1 MTRTATMLVVMAR
14 YPTVGAVKTRLAR
27 TIGAAAACALYRA
40 FLADLDARFGRGR
53 RPLVWA
59 YDPPDADFAP
69 LVRPGA
75 VCVPQEGPDLGARM
89 HNVVRRFCADGTRR
103 VLIIG
108 ADAPHLRDAWVDE
121 ADEALGDADLVLGPS
136 TDGGYYLIGMRQPH
150 DVFTGVAMG
159 TSGVLAAT
167 LVRAAALGLRVHRLP
182 ETFDVDEAADLDRLR
197 RAVADSPDLA
207 LPTTL
212 AVLATIT

>member
-1 MTRTATMLVVMAR
+1 MTRTAATLVVMAR

-40 FLADLDARFGRGR
+40 FLADLDARFGGGP

-59 YDPPDADFAP
+59 YDPPDAGFAA

-89 HNVVRRFCADGTRR
+89 RNVVLRFCADGTRR

-108 ADAPHLRDAWVDE
+108 ADVPHLRDVWVDD
-121 ADEALGDADLVLGPS
+121 ADQALGEADLVLGPS

-159 TSGVLAAT
+159 TPDVLAAT
-167 LVRAAALGLRVHRLP
+167 LARAGALGLRVHRLP
-182 ETFDVDEAADLDRLR
+182 ETFDVDEAADVDRLR
-197 RAVADSPDLA
+197 RELAGSPDLE
-207 LPTTL
+207 LPATVI
-212 AVLATIT
+212 VLATI

>member
-1 MTRTATMLVVMAR
+1 MTCPAATLVVMAR

-40 FLADLDARFGRGR
+40 FLVDLDARFGRGP

-59 YDPPDADFAP
+59 YDPPDADFAA

-89 HNVVRRFCADGTRR
+89 HTAVQRFCGDGSRG

-108 ADAPHLRDAWVDE
+108 ADAPHVRDAWLAE
-121 ADEALGDADLVLGPS
+121 ADDALRHADVVLGPS

-150 DVFTGVAMG
+150 DVFSRIDMG

-167 LVRAAALGLRVHRLP
+167 HARATALGLRVHRLP
-182 ETFDVDEAADLDRLR
+182 ETFDVDEEADLDRLR
-197 RAVADSPDLA
+197 RDVAGSPGLA
-207 LPTTL
+207 LPAT
-212 AVLATIT
+212 ARVLATI